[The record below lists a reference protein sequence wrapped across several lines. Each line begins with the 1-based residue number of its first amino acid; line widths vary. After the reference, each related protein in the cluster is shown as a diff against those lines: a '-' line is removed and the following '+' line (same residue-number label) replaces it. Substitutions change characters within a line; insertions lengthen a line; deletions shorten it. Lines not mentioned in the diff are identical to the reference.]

1 METVQMSIDGW
12 IGKQNVVY
20 LHNES
25 LFSQK
30 RNEVLIHAA
39 TQMDPE
45 NTASERSQT
54 KKATYCM
61 SHLYKICRR
70 GKSTDTESRL
80 AAVEGWGRGIQGV
93 TANE

>member
-1 METVQMSIDGW
+1 M
-12 IGKQNVVY
+12 VY
-20 LHNES
+20 SHNES

-80 AAVEGWGRGIQGV
+80 AAVKGWGRGIQGV

>member
-1 METVQMSIDGW
+1 
-12 IGKQNVVY
+12 
-20 LHNES
+20 
-25 LFSQK
+25 
-30 RNEVLIHAA
+30 
-39 TQMDPE
+39 MDPE

-80 AAVEGWGRGIQGV
+80 AAVKGWGRGIQGV